1 MPSVQEE
8 VNVKIKKIEI
18 GHLSIPLKT
27 PFKTALR
34 TVTSV
39 EDVIVR
45 ISTDNGLVGY
55 GEAPPTAVITG
66 DTIGSIRSAIET
78 VIGPAIMGME
88 VDALDEVLEKIH
100 GAMVNNA
107 SAKAAVDMAVY
118 DLFGQ
123 CFKAPVY
130 KLIGGYRK
138 SLTTDITISV
148 NDTEQMVKDSLSA
161 VNRGFEIL
169 KVKVGKGSDED
180 MNRLRAIRDSVP
192 KHIRFRVDANQ
203 GWQPKEAV
211 KLIHRLEDE
220 GFAIDLVEQPVVA
233 GDIAGLK
240 YVTDHVSTL
249 ILADEAVFS
258 PRDAIRIMETRA
270 ADLINI
276 KLMKTGGFYNALKI
290 CAAAETYG
298 FECMVG
304 CMLESK
310 LSVTAAAHLAA
321 AKKVIT
327 RVDLD
332 GPALCNGDPII
343 GGAVFDE
350 AHIYLPD
357 RSGLGIEAI
366 KGVTFE

>member
-1 MPSVQEE
+1 M
-8 VNVKIKKIEI
+8 KIKKIEI

-45 ISTDNGLVGY
+45 ISTDSGLVGY

-66 DTIGSIRSAIET
+66 DTIGSIKAAIET

-233 GDIAGLK
+233 GDIEGSQ
-240 YVTDHVSTL
+240 V
-249 ILADEAVFS
+249 
-258 PRDAIRIMETRA
+258 R
-270 ADLINI
+270 
-276 KLMKTGGFYNALKI
+276 
-290 CAAAETYG
+290 
-298 FECMVG
+298 
-304 CMLESK
+304 
-310 LSVTAAAHLAA
+310 
-321 AKKVIT
+321 
-327 RVDLD
+327 
-332 GPALCNGDPII
+332 
-343 GGAVFDE
+343 
-350 AHIYLPD
+350 D
-357 RSGLGIEAI
+357 RSCQHLDFSRRSRVFT
-366 KGVTFE
+366 KGCHPHHGNAGGGSDQHQAYEDWRFLQCAEDLRSSRDLRV